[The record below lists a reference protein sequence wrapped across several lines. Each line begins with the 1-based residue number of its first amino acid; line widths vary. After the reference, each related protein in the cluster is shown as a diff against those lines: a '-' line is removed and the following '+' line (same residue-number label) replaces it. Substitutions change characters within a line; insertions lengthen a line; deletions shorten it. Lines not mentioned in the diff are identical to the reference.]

1 MKTFTC
7 SDVEDIDVYAGGIAE
22 IPQDGASVGALFS
35 CIIGQQFKDLKDG
48 DRYWYENRGVEGF
61 SPGIPNLPKLVDI
74 ATLKNNFNKLK
85 KFGLMHLMGL
95 IFVFNSVYFAAQL
108 QEIRKVKLAKIM
120 CENLDVDPIQYDV
133 FHVPSPR

>member
-22 IPQDGASVGALFS
+22 IPQDGASVGPVFS

-61 SPGIPNLPKLVDI
+61 SSGIPKWPKLVDI

-85 KFGLMHLMGL
+85 
-95 IFVFNSVYFAAQL
+95 
-108 QEIRKVKLAKIM
+108 
-120 CENLDVDPIQYDV
+120 NLVWCI
-133 FHVPSPR
+133 